1 MAEKGRLDVTSPIL
15 APVDRRALLK
25 FLEFLHETIG
35 ERVVAVSLFG
45 SKARGDSG
53 SVSDID
59 VLVILTEDDRALRRA
74 IQTQAARIS
83 LEFDLILSP
92 RIIGAPRWEE
102 MRGFTLYRNVVR
114 DAAGLDLQDGELVI
128 EPAGLG

>member
-1 MAEKGRLDVTSPIL
+1 M
-15 APVDRRALLK
+15 
-25 FLEFLHETIG
+25 
-35 ERVVAVSLFG
+35 FG

-53 SVSDID
+53 HDSDVD
-59 VLVILTEDDRALRRA
+59 VLVLLKEDDRDLRRV

-114 DAAGLDLQDGELVI
+114 DAAGLELEDGELVI
-128 EPAGLG
+128 ELAELG